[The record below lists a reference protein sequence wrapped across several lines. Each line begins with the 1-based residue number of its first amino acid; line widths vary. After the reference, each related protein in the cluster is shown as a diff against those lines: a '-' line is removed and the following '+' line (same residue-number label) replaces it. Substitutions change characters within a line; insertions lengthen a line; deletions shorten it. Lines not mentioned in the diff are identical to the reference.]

1 MLYAELKAAEMGTF
15 GKIRTSLLKIVP
27 FSYKKWILSVK
38 ETTSGGRCGFSSQ
51 PFRALRQSSV
61 RVTAYRRAFFC
72 LLMENDTANQNVKV
86 GKSI

>member
-51 PFRALRQSSV
+51 PFRALRQPV
-61 RVTAYRRAFFC
+61 RVTACRRAFFC

-86 GKSI
+86 RKSI